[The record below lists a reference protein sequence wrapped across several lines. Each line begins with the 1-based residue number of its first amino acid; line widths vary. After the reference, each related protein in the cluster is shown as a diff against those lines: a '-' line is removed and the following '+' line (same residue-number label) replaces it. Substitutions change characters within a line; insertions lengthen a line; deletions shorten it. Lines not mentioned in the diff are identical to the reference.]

1 MLSFIKGKVIATDEN
16 AIVLENN
23 GIGFEINVSS
33 NTFVQTAGKAEAML
47 YTYLHV
53 KEDGIALYGF
63 STDEERKMFL
73 NLITVSGVGPKVA
86 LNILSGISPRDLAVS
101 IASQDSSMLQRV
113 KGIGKKT
120 AERIILELKEKVAG
134 EAFSR
139 APEAVPM
146 QGSAREALE
155 ALSALGLKR
164 SECMDAMKRAL
175 EEGAATT
182 EEIIHA
188 ALRNM
193 SV

>member
-146 QGSAREALE
+146 QGSAREAFE

>member
-1 MLSFIKGKVIATDEN
+1 MLSFIKGKVVVTDEN

>member
-1 MLSFIKGKVIATDEN
+1 MLSFIKGKVVVTDEN

-146 QGSAREALE
+146 QGSAREAFE

>member
-155 ALSALGLKR
+155 ALSALGLKH